1 VYYDVLLVE
10 GEGINFSKAVLDTA
24 TAPEN
29 VWRDTVF
36 IQNLVFARIY
46 QRFGGG
52 DIARTGKIVFHC
64 HFRDREDQGMISAIM
79 IGDPNLVATDIQ
91 PTDSP
96 LSDSFIGAV
105 EWRDLGCSIRSQH
118 PTLYVYD
125 AVYMDF

>member
-1 VYYDVLLVE
+1 VYYDVSLVE

-24 TAPEN
+24 TAPES

-36 IQNLVFARIY
+36 IPNLGFKRIY

-52 DIARTGKIVFHC
+52 DIASTGKTVFHC
-64 HFRDREDQGMISAIM
+64 HFLDHEDQGMISAIM

-96 LSDSFIGAV
+96 PSDSFMA
-105 EWRDLGCSIRSQH
+105 RL
-118 PTLYVYD
+118 
-125 AVYMDF
+125 